1 MRLLFNVL
9 VAAVM
14 FGLYAGQARAA
25 PAGLAGERKPATF
38 TQMVQSFN
46 GGLFGGPCPSGQF
59 LACWTE
65 VYGRRFCGCWNGG
78 DRPACPS
85 GYYYTCRVAP
95 DGRPTCG
102 CF

>member
-1 MRLLFNVL
+1 MIVTAATLGLF
-9 VAAVM
+9 AA
-14 FGLYAGQARAA
+14 QAHAA
-25 PAGLAGERKPATF
+25 PAGVAGGQSSMTF
-38 TQMVQSFN
+38 TQLVQGGFE

-65 VYGRRFCGCWNGG
+65 PYGRRFCGCWNGG

-95 DGRPTCG
+95 DGRQDLRL
-102 CF
+102 FLDR

>member
-1 MRLLFNVL
+1 MRLFFNVTVT
-9 VAAVM
+9 VAM
-14 FGLYAGQARAA
+14 ISLCAGQSLAA
-25 PAGLAGERKPATF
+25 PGGGQKSLTF
-38 TQMVQSFN
+38 KQLVQDFG

-65 VYGRRFCGCWNGG
+65 PYGRRFCGCWNGG

-95 DGRPTCG
+95 DGRRTCG

>member
-1 MRLLFNVL
+1 MGLLSRVL
-9 VAAVM
+9 ITAAM
-14 FGLYAGQARAA
+14 IGLSAGQSHAA
-25 PAGLAGERKPATF
+25 ASGMADAPKPETFKQLAQGFE
-38 TQMVQSFN
+38 

-65 VYGRRFCGCWNGG
+65 PYGRRFCGCWNGG

-95 DGRPTCG
+95 DGRRTCA

>member
-1 MRLLFNVL
+1 MRLLLNVF
-9 VAAVM
+9 VTAVM
-14 FGLYAGQARAA
+14 FGLHSGQAEAA
-25 PAGLAGERKPATF
+25 PAGLPGGQKPAPF
-38 TQMVQSFN
+38 THLAQSFN
-46 GGLFGGPCPSGQF
+46 GGLFGGPCPAGQF

-65 VYGRRFCGCWNGG
+65 AYGRRFCGCWNGG

-95 DGRPTCG
+95 DGRNTCG

>member
-1 MRLLFNVL
+1 MRLIFHVFI
-9 VAAVM
+9 AAAM
-14 FGLYAGQARAA
+14 IGLCAGQVHAA
-25 PAGLAGERKPATF
+25 PAGVAGAQKPATS
-38 TQMVQSFN
+38 TQLVQDFG

-65 VYGRRFCGCWNGG
+65 TYGRRFCGCWNGG

-95 DGRPTCG
+95 DGRKTCG

>member
-1 MRLLFNVL
+1 MRLVL
-9 VAAVM
+9 KVIGTAAM
-14 FGLYAGQARAA
+14 IALCAGQSPAA
-25 PAGLAGERKPATF
+25 PAGVTVGQKPVTFRQLAQGFE
-38 TQMVQSFN
+38 

-65 VYGRRFCGCWNGG
+65 PWGRRFCGCWNGG

-95 DGRPTCG
+95 DGRRTCA

>member
-1 MRLLFNVL
+1 MRLLFAVI
-9 VAAVM
+9 VAAAM
-14 FGLYAGQARAA
+14 IGLGAGPPHAA
-25 PAGLAGERKPATF
+25 PAGAASGQKSPTF
-38 TQMVQSFN
+38 KQLVQNFE
-46 GGLFGGPCPSGQF
+46 GGLPGGPCPSGQF

-78 DRPACPS
+78 DRPACPA

-95 DGRPTCG
+95 DGRRTCG